1 MNSYETLSE
10 YYDRFTDDVGY
21 EEWADFFERLFER
34 EGVKPSLVLDLA
46 CGTGSLTRILAQR
59 GYDMIGADASPEMLM
74 QGAAEHAGLRAA
86 SAAAQSAYGRAGPV
100 RRGRRVPVLSGQRK
114 LRH

>member
-34 EGVKPSLVLDLA
+34 AEFVVYLNAQCLKRAPRRVRAVFSAELGGDGCVDYVDELA
-46 CGTGSLTRILAQR
+46 GGF
-59 GYDMIGADASPEMLM
+59 D
-74 QGAAEHAGLRAA
+74 
-86 SAAAQSAYGRAGPV
+86 
-100 RRGRRVPVLSGQRK
+100 GRRLAPVADYARD
-114 LRH
+114 LRRPVFLAPVAHYAREFLL

>member
-74 QGAAEHAGLRAA
+74 QALQNTLDCEPRPLLLNQRMEELDLYGAVDAC
-86 SAAAQSAYGRAGPV
+86 
-100 RRGRRVPVLSGQRK
+100 PVLSGQRK

>member
-46 CGTGSLTRILAQR
+46 CGTGSLTRILACAR
-59 GYDMIGADASPEMLM
+59 FAMLVRYAS
-74 QGAAEHAGLRAA
+74 RTII
-86 SAAAQSAYGRAGPV
+86 
-100 RRGRRVPVLSGQRK
+100 
-114 LRH
+114 

>member
-59 GYDMIGADASPEMLM
+59 GYDMIGSQSSVFCIAGNAHA
-74 QGAAEHAGLRAA
+74 GAAEHAGL
-86 SAAAQSAYGRAGPV
+86 
-100 RRGRRVPVLSGQRK
+100 
-114 LRH
+114 

>member
-34 EGVKPSLVLDLA
+34 EGVKPSL
-46 CGTGSLTRILAQR
+46 CSIWR
-59 GYDMIGADASPEMLM
+59 
-74 QGAAEHAGLRAA
+74 AEPA
-86 SAAAQSAYGRAGPV
+86 V
-100 RRGRRVPVLSGQRK
+100 
-114 LRH
+114 

>member
-34 EGVKPSLVLDLA
+34 DGVRNRQS
-46 CGTGSLTRILAQR
+46 
-59 GYDMIGADASPEMLM
+59 DAHS
-74 QGAAEHAGLRAA
+74 GAAWL
-86 SAAAQSAYGRAGPV
+86 
-100 RRGRRVPVLSGQRK
+100 
-114 LRH
+114 

>member
-46 CGTGSLTRILAQR
+46 CGTGSLTRWR
-59 GYDMIGADASPEMLM
+59 
-74 QGAAEHAGLRAA
+74 
-86 SAAAQSAYGRAGPV
+86 SAAMI
-100 RRGRRVPVLSGQRK
+100 
-114 LRH
+114 

>member
-34 EGVKPSLVLDLA
+34 EGVKRRWCS
-46 CGTGSLTRILAQR
+46 IW
-59 GYDMIGADASPEMLM
+59 
-74 QGAAEHAGLRAA
+74 RAA
-86 SAAAQSAYGRAGPV
+86 RAV
-100 RRGRRVPVLSGQRK
+100 
-114 LRH
+114 